1 MQVSNDTGQ
10 SIGPILKLAL
20 NGTIGQSSQERQL
33 EGNEIRL
40 SYFASE
46 SL

>member
-10 SIGPILKLAL
+10 SFGPTLKLAL
-20 NGTIGQSSQERQL
+20 NGTIGWSSQGRQFYRIL
-33 EGNEIRL
+33 CL
-40 SYFASE
+40 K